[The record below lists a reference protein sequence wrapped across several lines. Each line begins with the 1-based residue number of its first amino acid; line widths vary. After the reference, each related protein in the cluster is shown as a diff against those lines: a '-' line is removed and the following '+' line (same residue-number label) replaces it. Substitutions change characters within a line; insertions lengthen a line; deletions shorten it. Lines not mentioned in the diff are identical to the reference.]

1 MQIELTAFPYDSEVI
16 RYESDGMPVYDRA
29 ITSKEYR
36 NLFLKYFTEG
46 VFPNPSDNF
55 QIVENSSQGAL
66 VKKGYANVRGVLIEL
81 KQDTP
86 ITFEQADSLDR
97 IDRVV
102 LRHNDTKSVRYADVV
117 ILKGSPSNSPQAP
130 NITRD
135 ETIWDIVLADVR
147 IRKNSSNVTQA
158 QITDRRLDS
167 ELCGIV
173 AGTIKEVDTT
183 TLYNQIQS
191 DLSQFKENEQAEFL
205 EWFEKIKG
213 QLGEDQAGNLQLQ
226 IDDLDSITEILEEA
240 TFTGGVNQAKS
251 EFSGITGD
259 NGIEIARIEGAYK
272 TNGTPTPENPIEPK
286 FFHATSFNINGG
298 NLFDASKIPTKTLG
312 GATITNNQDGSFT
325 IIGSGTLTADHY
337 NVYIFTNE
345 ETLRL
350 LKVGKIK
357 LKQNGS
363 TYPRAIVNLTKGDGT
378 GNWFSL
384 TDIITEVNVTEKML
398 QDSGCKMLIGVFG
411 AKNQAIK
418 QGTIKP
424 MLYQDGYEVFYP
436 FNASSTPVDIEL
448 RALPNGVKDTYENG
462 LITRRVGVATFDGSD
477 DESWVTGGMISDG
490 VHGYYIS
497 IPTIIGNSDGDIS
510 NDMICNRYIQTSINN
525 ALAKFGYFRRGG
537 GGQNKATYFY
547 NDISSLAD
555 WKNNLKSNPIT
566 VWYELATP
574 TTEQYQIPVLP
585 SYYPFTNAWC
595 DSELE
600 TNVTWNVLT
609 GKSAILDGQGN
620 LIQKGYI
627 TPNDNLLTNSDFK
640 SGIINQKGQTSYGY
654 VDKPLLTIDMWIT
667 YGVNIA
673 IDATSIRVINRQTNA
688 RTLRQYINGDSGV
701 YTVYVNVK
709 TISGNVYV
717 NLNNDTSKN
726 KKLAQGENKFQ
737 ITVLSTESLKSFALY
752 LEANADVYIYSIKL
766 EKGPH
771 FTDMP
776 TWDKSTE
783 LLKCCRKFQKMNIT
797 VPVLYSTDTSTS
809 VEIPFMVEMDK
820 TPTVTIEILRLKSRT
835 ATEIMVSKY
844 EKTVTTQKLNV
855 QMTHQSNTN
864 YQRYADVNFYADS
877 NNY

>member
-226 IDDLDSITEILEEA
+226 VNELDARTDTLEEA
-240 TFTGGVNQAKS
+240 MY
-251 EFSGITGD
+251 TGD
-259 NGIEIARIEGAYK
+259 IIQTGSQYSGGASDYGIEVLRIEGAYQQD
-272 TNGTPTPENPIEPK
+272 GIPSPELPIEPK
-286 FFHATSFNINGG
+286 FFHATNFYTSGK
-298 NLFDASKIPTKTLG
+298 NLFDGQLELG
-312 GATITNNQDGSFT
+312 SID
-325 IIGSGTLTADHY
+325 
-337 NVYIFTNE
+337 
-345 ETLRL
+345 
-350 LKVGKIK
+350 
-357 LKQNGS
+357 
-363 TYPRAIVNLTKGDGT
+363 NLTGELSSDNKCLRSKNFIRVIQNSTVTLSNDLGYACYIYEYDSNKGFIKYTSKSETNTLKLSDSTNFIKFRSVSGQT
-378 GNWFSL
+378 QNNL
-384 TDIITEVNVTEKML
+384 NVK
-398 QDSGCKMLIGVFG
+398 
-411 AKNQAIK
+411 
-418 QGTIKP
+418 
-424 MLYQDGYEVFYP
+424 YQLETSYSKSEYTP
-436 FNASSTPVDIEL
+436 FKGSSSTPVDIEL
-448 RALPNGVKDTYENG
+448 RALPNDVKDIYDNG
-462 LITRRVGVATFDGSD
+462 IITRKVGYIEFDGSD
-477 DESWVTGGMISDG
+477 DEKWVVAGKIGANFGEITCDNSTGNLLCNKFTNVVLSVTSSTNPIGICP
-490 VHGYYIS
+490 ITKS
-497 IPTIIGNSDGDIS
+497 IRFKYKNEDIS
-510 NDMICNRYIQTSINN
+510 VKE
-525 ALAKFGYFRRGG
+525 LK
-537 GGQNKATYFY
+537 TYL
-547 NDISSLAD
+547 ST
-555 WKNNLKSNPIT
+555 NPIK

-574 TTEQYQIPVLP
+574 TTEQYSIHTLP
-585 SYYPFTNAWC
+585 SHYPFTNAWC

-600 TNVTWNVLT
+600 TNIKWNTLT
-609 GKSAILDGQGN
+609 GKSSILDGQGN

-640 SGIINQKGQTSYGY
+640 SGIINQKRQTSYGY
-654 VDKPLLTIDMWIT
+654 VDKPLLTIDMWLS
-667 YGVNIA
+667 YGVNVA
-673 IDATSIRVINRQTNA
+673 IDVTNVRVLNRQTSA

-726 KKLAQGENKFQ
+726 KKLVQGENIFQ
-737 ITVLSTESLKSFALY
+737 ITVLSTETLKSLALY

-766 EKGPH
+766 EKGPR
-771 FTDMP
+771 FTGMKP
-776 TWDKSTE
+776 WNKGIEFAKCINKYRFE
-783 LLKCCRKFQKMNIT
+783 LNNYYPIYEIT
-797 VPVLYSTDTSTS
+797 RNKAI
-809 VEIPFMVEMDK
+809 IPINHNGMDK
-820 TPTVTIEILRLKSRT
+820 KPSVIVDGGFCKGADGLTTTFTSYKIVENKDNSTTVE
-835 ATEIMVSKY
+835 
-844 EKTVTTQKLNV
+844 VTFNKNIQGTSACLNV
-855 QMTHQSNTN
+855 II
-864 YQRYADVNFYADS
+864 DS
-877 NNY
+877 YDY

>member
-1 MQIELTAFPYDSEVI
+1 MMQIELTAFPYDSEVI

-226 IDDLDSITEILEEA
+226 VNELDARTDTLEEA
-240 TFTGGVNQAKS
+240 MY
-251 EFSGITGD
+251 TGD
-259 NGIEIARIEGAYK
+259 IIQTGSQYSGGASDYGIEVLRIEGAYQQD
-272 TNGTPTPENPIEPK
+272 GIPSPELPIEPK
-286 FFHATSFNINGG
+286 FFHATNFYTSGKNI
-298 NLFDASKIPTKTLG
+298 FDGQLELG
-312 GATITNNQDGSFT
+312 SID
-325 IIGSGTLTADHY
+325 
-337 NVYIFTNE
+337 
-345 ETLRL
+345 
-350 LKVGKIK
+350 
-357 LKQNGS
+357 
-363 TYPRAIVNLTKGDGT
+363 NLTGELSSDNKCLRSKNFIRVIQNSTVTLSNDLGYACYIYEYDSNKGFIKYTSKSETNTLKLSDSTNFIKFRSVSGQT
-378 GNWFSL
+378 QNNL
-384 TDIITEVNVTEKML
+384 NVK
-398 QDSGCKMLIGVFG
+398 
-411 AKNQAIK
+411 
-418 QGTIKP
+418 
-424 MLYQDGYEVFYP
+424 YQLETSYSKSEYTP
-436 FNASSTPVDIEL
+436 FKGSSSTPVDIEL

-477 DESWVTGGMISDG
+477 DEPWVTGGMISDG

-620 LIQKGYI
+620 LIKKGYI

-640 SGIINQKGQTSYGY
+640 SGIINQKGQKQYGEKSTWNY
-654 VDKPLLTIDMWIT
+654 GIDMWKI
-667 YGVNIA
+667 
-673 IDATSIRVINRQTNA
+673 INCG
-688 RTLRQYINGDSGV
+688 INVEASDINVYSTKEGYMSQNVDGGLTESE
-701 YTVYVNVK
+701 YTVA
-709 TISGNVYV
+709 VYV
-717 NLNNDTSKN
+717 SLLN
-726 KKLAQGENKFQ
+726 QGKAY
-737 ITVLSTESLKSFALY
+737 VY
-752 LEANADVYIYSIKL
+752 LEGTGKVDEYEINKTGLRIYTFKSVTKGVGLSFRFSGFNGNIDYVKL
-766 EKGPH
+766 EKGSR
-771 FTDMP
+771 FTGMKP
-776 TWDKSTE
+776 WNKGIEFAKCINKYRFE
-783 LLKCCRKFQKMNIT
+783 LNNYYPIYEIT
-797 VPVLYSTDTSTS
+797 GNKAI
-809 VEIPFMVEMDK
+809 IPINHNGMDK
-820 TPTVTIEILRLKSRT
+820 KPSVIVDGGFCKGADGLT
-835 ATEIMVSKY
+835 ATFTSYKVVENKDNST
-844 EKTVTTQKLNV
+844 TVEVTFNKNIQGTSACLNV
-855 QMTHQSNTN
+855 II
-864 YQRYADVNFYADS
+864 DS
-877 NNY
+877 YDY

>member
-1 MQIELTAFPYDSEVI
+1 MQIELTAFPYDSEII

-226 IDDLDSITEILEEA
+226 IDDLDSRTEILEEA

-272 TNGTPTPENPIEPK
+272 QDGTPTPEAPIEPQ
-286 FFHATSFNINGG
+286 FFHATAFNTNGG
-298 NLFDASKIPTKTLG
+298 NLFDASKLPTKSQG
-312 GATITNNQDGSFT
+312 GATVTNNGDGSFT
-325 IIGSGTLTADHY
+325 VVGSGEMTGFSQFYTYPKDLAK
-337 NVYIFTNE
+337 I
-345 ETLRL
+345 L
-350 LKVGKIK
+350 LKVGT
-357 LKQNGS
+357 LKGKTEAITNPIYTFGVYDNKGTPVAVLYGNAQNTS
-363 TYPRAIVNLTKGDGT
+363 V
-378 GNWFSL
+378 S
-384 TDIITEVNVTEKML
+384 ITEDMISKIE
-398 QDSGCKMLIGVFG
+398 SGEYILREYFYGENSKS
-411 AKNQAIK
+411 IK
-418 QGTIKP
+418 EGTIKP
-424 MLYQDGYEVFYP
+424 VVYQEGDGTFYP

-448 RALPNGVKDTYENG
+448 RALPNGVKDTCENG
-462 LITRRVGVATFDGSD
+462 VITRRVGYYDSYNSEQINGS
-477 DESWVTGGMISDG
+477 W
-490 VHGYYIS
+490 
-497 IPTIIGNSDGDIS
+497 
-510 NDMICNRYIQTSINN
+510 
-525 ALAKFGYFRRGG
+525 
-537 GGQNKATYFY
+537 
-547 NDISSLAD
+547 ISSTGELSVGA
-555 WKNNLKSNPIT
+555 K
-566 VWYELATP
+566 VWYELVTP

-595 DSELE
+595 DSELQS
-600 TNVTWNVLT
+600 NITWNALT
-609 GKSAILDGQGN
+609 GRSSILDGLGN
-620 LIQKGYI
+620 LIKEAPMTAPQ
-627 TPNDNLLTNSDFK
+627 
-640 SGIINQKGQTSYGY
+640 
-654 VDKPLLTIDMWIT
+654 
-667 YGVNIA
+667 NI
-673 IDATSIRVINRQTNA
+673 
-688 RTLRQYINGDSGV
+688 LINGDFQCWQRGDTLTIKNAEYGPDCWRSCALNATGITIEKVDNGMKIKSLSGV
-701 YTVYVNVK
+701 SICNFYQYITDKNLNGKKAMFAYSVNDKITSKLLTLNLSSGKDNQCSINDLKVNDIVNWAHLYLGEINYEHQKEDKTVALMRCSPFIERAKFTVTATGSYFMNGFSYKMAKENNPIINVLSVANSDGAVNKSDFSFSVIDK
-709 TISGNVYV
+709 YFANFIRYKGGSCASLKNNVYTF
-717 NLNNDTSKN
+717 D
-726 KKLAQGENKFQ
+726 
-737 ITVLSTESLKSFALY
+737 VLLTCETL
-752 LEANADVYIYSIKL
+752 
-766 EKGPH
+766 
-771 FTDMP
+771 
-776 TWDKSTE
+776 
-783 LLKCCRKFQKMNIT
+783 
-797 VPVLYSTDTSTS
+797 
-809 VEIPFMVEMDK
+809 
-820 TPTVTIEILRLKSRT
+820 
-835 ATEIMVSKY
+835 
-844 EKTVTTQKLNV
+844 
-855 QMTHQSNTN
+855 
-864 YQRYADVNFYADS
+864 
-877 NNY
+877 

>member
-1 MQIELTAFPYDSEVI
+1 MMRINLTAFPYDSEVI
-16 RYESDGMPVYDRA
+16 RYEKDGTPVYDRA
-29 ITSKEYR
+29 VDSKVFR
-36 NLFLKYFTEG
+36 NIFLRYFTEG
-46 VFPNPSDNF
+46 VDPNGGF
-55 QIVENSSQGAL
+55 TIVENSTQGAL
-66 VKKGYANVRGVLIEL
+66 VKKGWANIRGVFIEL
-81 KQDTP
+81 KEDTA
-86 ITFEQADSLDR
+86 ITFEAADSMDR
-97 IDRVV
+97 IDRVI
-102 LRHNDTKSVRYADVV
+102 LRHDDAKTVRKPDVI
-117 ILKGSPSNSPQAP
+117 ILKGTPSNSPQAP
-130 NITRD
+130 NITRN
-135 ETIWDIVLADVR
+135 ETQYDIVLADVR
-147 IRKNSSNVTQA
+147 IRANSSVVTNT
-158 QITDRRLDS
+158 QITSQRLNTD
-167 ELCGIV
+167 LCGIIT
-173 AGTIKEVDTT
+173 GTIKEVNTND
-183 TLYNQIQS
+183 LYNQIKS
-191 DLSQFKENEQAEFL
+191 DLSQFKESEQTEFL
-205 EWFEKIKG
+205 EWFESIKG
-213 QLGEDQAGNLQLQ
+213 KLGEDLAGNLQLQ
-226 IDDLDSITEILEEA
+226 IDDLDSRTDVLEEA
-240 TFTGGVNQAKS
+240 TFTGEFSQVKS
-251 EFSGITGD
+251 EFSGSASD
-259 NGIEIARIEGAYK
+259 YGIEVARIEGAYK
-272 TNGTPTPENPIEPK
+272 QDGTPTPEQPIEPQ
-286 FFHATSFNINGG
+286 FFHATSFNTNGG
-298 NLFDASKIPTKTLG
+298 NLFDASKLPTTTQG
-312 GATITNNQDGSFT
+312 GATVTNNGDGSFT

-384 TDIITEVNVTEKML
+384 SDIITEVNVTEKML

-525 ALAKFGYFRRGG
+525 TLAKFGYFRRGG

-547 NDISSLAD
+547 SDISSLAD

>member
-226 IDDLDSITEILEEA
+226 IDDLDSRTEILEEA

-272 TNGTPTPENPIEPK
+272 QDGTPTPEAPIEPQ
-286 FFHATSFNINGG
+286 FFHATAFNTNGG
-298 NLFDASKIPTKTLG
+298 NLFDASKLPTKSQG
-312 GATITNNQDGSFT
+312 GATVTNNGDGSFT
-325 IIGSGTLTADHY
+325 VVGSGEMTGFSQFYTYPKDLAK
-337 NVYIFTNE
+337 I
-345 ETLRL
+345 L
-350 LKVGKIK
+350 LKVGT
-357 LKQNGS
+357 LKGKTEAITNPIYTFGVYDNKGTPVAALYGNAQNTS
-363 TYPRAIVNLTKGDGT
+363 V
-378 GNWFSL
+378 S
-384 TDIITEVNVTEKML
+384 ITEDMISKIE
-398 QDSGCKMLIGVFG
+398 SGEYILREYFYGENGKS
-411 AKNQAIK
+411 IK
-418 QGTIKP
+418 EGTIKP
-424 MLYQDGYEVFYP
+424 VVYQEGDGTFYP

-448 RALPNGVKDTYENG
+448 RALPNGVKDTCENG
-462 LITRRVGVATFDGSD
+462 VITRRVGYYDSYNSEQINGS
-477 DESWVTGGMISDG
+477 W
-490 VHGYYIS
+490 
-497 IPTIIGNSDGDIS
+497 
-510 NDMICNRYIQTSINN
+510 
-525 ALAKFGYFRRGG
+525 
-537 GGQNKATYFY
+537 
-547 NDISSLAD
+547 ISSTGELSVGA
-555 WKNNLKSNPIT
+555 K
-566 VWYELATP
+566 VWYELVTP

-595 DSELE
+595 DSELQS
-600 TNVTWNVLT
+600 NITWNALT
-609 GKSAILDGQGN
+609 GRSSILDGLGN
-620 LIQKGYI
+620 LIKEAPMTAPQ
-627 TPNDNLLTNSDFK
+627 
-640 SGIINQKGQTSYGY
+640 
-654 VDKPLLTIDMWIT
+654 
-667 YGVNIA
+667 NI
-673 IDATSIRVINRQTNA
+673 
-688 RTLRQYINGDSGV
+688 LINGDFQCWQRGDTLTIKNAEYGPDCWRSYALNATGITIEKVDNGMKIKSLSGV
-701 YTVYVNVK
+701 SICNFYQYITDKNLNGKKAMFAYSVNDKITSKLLTLNLSSGKDNQCSINDLKVNDIVNWAHLYLGEINYEHQKEDKTVALMRCSPFIERAKFTVTATGSYFMNGFSYKMAKENNPIINVLSVANSDGAVNKSDFSFSVIDK
-709 TISGNVYV
+709 YFANFIRYKGGSCASLKNNVYTF
-717 NLNNDTSKN
+717 D
-726 KKLAQGENKFQ
+726 
-737 ITVLSTESLKSFALY
+737 VLLTCETL
-752 LEANADVYIYSIKL
+752 
-766 EKGPH
+766 
-771 FTDMP
+771 
-776 TWDKSTE
+776 
-783 LLKCCRKFQKMNIT
+783 
-797 VPVLYSTDTSTS
+797 
-809 VEIPFMVEMDK
+809 
-820 TPTVTIEILRLKSRT
+820 
-835 ATEIMVSKY
+835 
-844 EKTVTTQKLNV
+844 
-855 QMTHQSNTN
+855 
-864 YQRYADVNFYADS
+864 
-877 NNY
+877 

>member
-1 MQIELTAFPYDSEVI
+1 MRINLTAFPYDSEVI
-16 RYESDGMPVYDRA
+16 RYEKDGTPVYDRA
-29 ITSKEYR
+29 VDSKVFR
-36 NLFLKYFTEG
+36 NIFLRYFTEG
-46 VFPNPSDNF
+46 VDPNGGF
-55 QIVENSSQGAL
+55 TIVENSTQGAL
-66 VKKGYANVRGVLIEL
+66 VKKGWANIRGVFIEL
-81 KQDTP
+81 KEDTA
-86 ITFEQADSLDR
+86 ITFEAADSMDR
-97 IDRVV
+97 IDRVI
-102 LRHNDTKSVRYADVV
+102 LRHDDAKTVRKPDVI
-117 ILKGSPSNSPQAP
+117 ILKGTPSNSPQAP
-130 NITRD
+130 NITRN
-135 ETIWDIVLADVR
+135 ETQYDIVLADVR
-147 IRKNSSNVTQA
+147 IRANSSVVTNT
-158 QITDRRLDS
+158 QITSQRLNTD
-167 ELCGIV
+167 LCGIIT
-173 AGTIKEVDTT
+173 GTIKEVNTND
-183 TLYNQIQS
+183 LYNQIKS
-191 DLSQFKENEQAEFL
+191 DLSQFKESEQTEFL
-205 EWFEKIKG
+205 EWFESIKG
-213 QLGEDQAGNLQLQ
+213 KLGEDQAGNLQLQ

-766 EKGPH
+766 EKGSH
-771 FTDMP
+771 FTGMP

-820 TPTVTIEILRLKSRT
+820 APTVTIEILRLKSRT

-877 NNY
+877 NDY

>member
-1 MQIELTAFPYDSEVI
+1 MRIELTAFPYDSEI
-16 RYESDGMPVYDRA
+16 IKYEKDGTPVYDRA
-29 ITSKEYR
+29 VDSKVFR

-55 QIVENSSQGAL
+55 QIVENSTQGAL

-86 ITFEQADSLDR
+86 IIFEQADSLDR

-102 LRHNDTKSVRYADVV
+102 LRHDDTKSVRYADVV

-226 IDDLDSITEILEEA
+226 IDDLDSRTEILEEA

-259 NGIEIARIEGAYK
+259 NGIEIARIEGSYK
-272 TNGTPTPENPIEPK
+272 QDGTPTPEKPIEPK
-286 FFHATSFNINGG
+286 FFHATSFNTNGG
-298 NLFDASKIPTKTLG
+298 NLFDASKLPTTTQG
-312 GATITNNQDGSFT
+312 GATVTNNGDGSFT

-384 TDIITEVNVTEKML
+384 SDIITEVNVTEKML

-574 TTEQYQIPVLP
+574 TIEKYQIPILP
-585 SYYPFTNAWC
+585 SYFPFTNAWC
-595 DSELE
+595 DSELQS
-600 TNVTWNVLT
+600 NITWNVLT
-609 GKSAILDGQGN
+609 GKSGILDGQGN
-620 LIQKGYI
+620 LIQKGYM
-627 TPNDNLLTNSDFK
+627 TPQDNLLINSDFK

-877 NNY
+877 NDY

>member
-226 IDDLDSITEILEEA
+226 IDDLDSRTEILEEA

-272 TNGTPTPENPIEPK
+272 QDGTPTPEAPIEPQ
-286 FFHATSFNINGG
+286 FFHATAFNTNGG
-298 NLFDASKIPTKTLG
+298 NLFDASKLPTKSQG
-312 GATITNNQDGSFT
+312 GATVTNNGDGSFT
-325 IIGSGTLTADHY
+325 VVGSGEMTGFSQFYTYPKDLAK
-337 NVYIFTNE
+337 I
-345 ETLRL
+345 L
-350 LKVGKIK
+350 LKVGT
-357 LKQNGS
+357 LKGKTEAITNPIYTFGVYDNKGTPVAVLYGNAQNTS
-363 TYPRAIVNLTKGDGT
+363 V
-378 GNWFSL
+378 S
-384 TDIITEVNVTEKML
+384 ITEDMISKIE
-398 QDSGCKMLIGVFG
+398 SGEYILREYFYGENSKS
-411 AKNQAIK
+411 IK
-418 QGTIKP
+418 EGTIKP
-424 MLYQDGYEVFYP
+424 VVYQEGDGTFYP

-448 RALPNGVKDTYENG
+448 RALPNGVKDTCENG
-462 LITRRVGVATFDGSD
+462 VITRRVGYYDSYNSEQINGS
-477 DESWVTGGMISDG
+477 W
-490 VHGYYIS
+490 
-497 IPTIIGNSDGDIS
+497 
-510 NDMICNRYIQTSINN
+510 
-525 ALAKFGYFRRGG
+525 
-537 GGQNKATYFY
+537 
-547 NDISSLAD
+547 ISSTGELSVGA
-555 WKNNLKSNPIT
+555 K
-566 VWYELATP
+566 VWYELVTP

-595 DSELE
+595 DSELQS
-600 TNVTWNVLT
+600 NITWNALT
-609 GKSAILDGQGN
+609 GRSSILDGLGN
-620 LIQKGYI
+620 LIKEAPMTAPQ
-627 TPNDNLLTNSDFK
+627 
-640 SGIINQKGQTSYGY
+640 
-654 VDKPLLTIDMWIT
+654 
-667 YGVNIA
+667 NI
-673 IDATSIRVINRQTNA
+673 
-688 RTLRQYINGDSGV
+688 LINGDFQCWQRGDTLTIKNAEYGPDCWRSYALNATGITIEKVDNGMKIKSLSGV
-701 YTVYVNVK
+701 SICNFYQYITDKNLNGKKAMFAYSVNDKITSKLLTLNLSSGKDNQCSINDLKVNDIVNWAHLYLGEINYEHQKEDKTVALMRCSPFIERAKFTVTATGSYFMNGFSYKMAKENNPIINVLSVANSDGAVNKSDFSFSVIDK
-709 TISGNVYV
+709 YFANFIRYKGGSCASLKNNVYTF
-717 NLNNDTSKN
+717 D
-726 KKLAQGENKFQ
+726 
-737 ITVLSTESLKSFALY
+737 VLLTCETL
-752 LEANADVYIYSIKL
+752 
-766 EKGPH
+766 
-771 FTDMP
+771 
-776 TWDKSTE
+776 
-783 LLKCCRKFQKMNIT
+783 
-797 VPVLYSTDTSTS
+797 
-809 VEIPFMVEMDK
+809 
-820 TPTVTIEILRLKSRT
+820 
-835 ATEIMVSKY
+835 
-844 EKTVTTQKLNV
+844 
-855 QMTHQSNTN
+855 
-864 YQRYADVNFYADS
+864 
-877 NNY
+877 

>member
-1 MQIELTAFPYDSEVI
+1 MRIELTAFPYDSEVI

-226 IDDLDSITEILEEA
+226 VNELDARTDTLEEA
-240 TFTGGVNQAKS
+240 MY
-251 EFSGITGD
+251 TGD
-259 NGIEIARIEGAYK
+259 IIQTGSQYSGGASDYGIEVLRIEGAYQQD
-272 TNGTPTPENPIEPK
+272 GIPSPELPIEPK
-286 FFHATSFNINGG
+286 FFHATNFYTSGK
-298 NLFDASKIPTKTLG
+298 NLFDGQLELG
-312 GATITNNQDGSFT
+312 SID
-325 IIGSGTLTADHY
+325 
-337 NVYIFTNE
+337 
-345 ETLRL
+345 
-350 LKVGKIK
+350 
-357 LKQNGS
+357 
-363 TYPRAIVNLTKGDGT
+363 NLTGELSSDNKCLRSKNFIRVIQNSTVTLSNDLGYACYIYEYDSNKGFIKYTSKSETNTLKLSDSTNFIKFRSVSGQT
-378 GNWFSL
+378 QNNL
-384 TDIITEVNVTEKML
+384 NVK
-398 QDSGCKMLIGVFG
+398 
-411 AKNQAIK
+411 
-418 QGTIKP
+418 
-424 MLYQDGYEVFYP
+424 YQLETSYSKSEYTP
-436 FNASSTPVDIEL
+436 FKGSSSTPVDIEL
-448 RALPNGVKDTYENG
+448 RALPNSTKDIYENHV
-462 LITRRVGVATFDGSD
+462 ITRKVGYVEFDGSD
-477 DESWVTGGMISDG
+477 DEKWTVAGKIGANFGEITCDNLTGNLLCNKFTNVVLSVTSSTNPIGICP
-490 VHGYYIS
+490 ITKS
-497 IPTIIGNSDGDIS
+497 IRFKYKNEDIS
-510 NDMICNRYIQTSINN
+510 VKE
-525 ALAKFGYFRRGG
+525 LK
-537 GGQNKATYFY
+537 TYL
-547 NDISSLAD
+547 ST
-555 WKNNLKSNPIT
+555 NPIK

-620 LIQKGYI
+620 LIKKGYI

-640 SGIINQKGQTSYGY
+640 SGIINQKGQKQYGEKSTWNY
-654 VDKPLLTIDMWIT
+654 GIDMWKI
-667 YGVNIA
+667 
-673 IDATSIRVINRQTNA
+673 INCG
-688 RTLRQYINGDSGV
+688 INVEASDINVYSTKEGYMSQNVDGGLTESE
-701 YTVYVNVK
+701 YTVA
-709 TISGNVYV
+709 VYV
-717 NLNNDTSKN
+717 SLLN
-726 KKLAQGENKFQ
+726 QGKAY
-737 ITVLSTESLKSFALY
+737 VY
-752 LEANADVYIYSIKL
+752 LEGTGKVDEYEINKTGLRIYTFKSVTKGVGLSFRFSGFNGNIDYVKL
-766 EKGPH
+766 EKGPR
-771 FTDMP
+771 FTGMKP
-776 TWDKSTE
+776 WNKGIEFAKCINKYRFE
-783 LLKCCRKFQKMNIT
+783 LNNYYPIYEIT
-797 VPVLYSTDTSTS
+797 RNKAI
-809 VEIPFMVEMDK
+809 IPINHNGMDK
-820 TPTVTIEILRLKSRT
+820 KPSVIVDGGFCKGADGLT
-835 ATEIMVSKY
+835 ATFTSYKVVENKDNST
-844 EKTVTTQKLNV
+844 TVEVTFNKNIQGTSACLNV
-855 QMTHQSNTN
+855 II
-864 YQRYADVNFYADS
+864 DS
-877 NNY
+877 YDY

>member
-1 MQIELTAFPYDSEVI
+1 MRIELTAFPYDSEVI

-55 QIVENSSQGAL
+55 QIVENSTQGAL

-86 ITFEQADSLDR
+86 IIFEQADSLDR

-102 LRHNDTKSVRYADVV
+102 LRHDDTKSVRYADVV

-173 AGTIKEVDTT
+173 AGTIKEIDTT
-183 TLYNQIQS
+183 TLYNQIQN

-226 IDDLDSITEILEEA
+226 VNELDARTDTLEEA
-240 TFTGGVNQAKS
+240 MY
-251 EFSGITGD
+251 TGD
-259 NGIEIARIEGAYK
+259 IIQTGSQYSGGASDYGIEVLRIEGAYK
-272 TNGTPTPENPIEPK
+272 QDGTPSPEAPIEPQ
-286 FFHATSFNINGG
+286 FFQATAFNTNGG
-298 NLFDASKIPTKTLG
+298 NLFDASKLPTKSQG
-312 GATITNNQDGSFT
+312 GATVTNNGDGSFT
-325 IIGSGTLTADHY
+325 VTGSGDLTSIFSQKY
-337 NVYIFTNE
+337 VYPKE
-345 ETLRL
+345 EAVKL
-350 LKVGKIK
+350 LKVGTLYGKAEYKTTPFYTFGIYNSNGEQVKAINNGDAETGSIDITNDDISKIK
-357 LKQNGS
+357 DG
-363 TYPRAIVNLTKGDGT
+363 TYTLRVFIYGNIRAIKT
-378 GNWFSL
+378 
-384 TDIITEVNVTEKML
+384 
-398 QDSGCKMLIGVFG
+398 
-411 AKNQAIK
+411 
-418 QGTIKP
+418 GTIKP
-424 MLYQDGYEVFYP
+424 MVYQDGDGTFYP

-448 RALPNGVKDTYENG
+448 KALPNGVKDIYENG
-462 LITRRVGVATFDGSD
+462 VITRNVGYIEFDGSD
-477 DESWVTGGMISDG
+477 DETWEQFSVQYSIAISNMKIITGNPTNKTVISNRFDTTIQTSLPLGTIRQAGNTNKVHINYDNVTGG
-490 VHGYYIS
+490 
-497 IPTIIGNSDGDIS
+497 
-510 NDMICNRYIQTSINN
+510 IQQF
-525 ALAKFGYFRRGG
+525 KDF
-537 GGQNKATYFY
+537 
-547 NDISSLAD
+547 
-555 WKNNLKSNPIT
+555 LKSHPIK

-574 TTEQYQIPVLP
+574 TTEQYTIPTLT

-600 TNVTWNVLT
+600 TSITWNALT
-609 GKSAILDGQGN
+609 GKSSILDGQGN
-620 LIQKGYI
+620 IISKGYM
-627 TPNDNLLTNSDFK
+627 TPQDNFLANSDFA
-640 SGIINQKGQTSYGY
+640 SGIINQKGKTSYGY

-835 ATEIMVSKY
+835 TTEIMVSKY

>member
-1 MQIELTAFPYDSEVI
+1 MRINLTAFPYDSEVI
-16 RYESDGMPVYDRA
+16 RYEKDGTPVYDRA
-29 ITSKEYR
+29 VDSKVFR
-36 NLFLKYFTEG
+36 NIFLRYFTEG
-46 VFPNPSDNF
+46 VDPNGGF
-55 QIVENSSQGAL
+55 TIVENSTQGAL
-66 VKKGYANVRGVLIEL
+66 VKKGWANIRGVFIEL
-81 KQDTP
+81 KEDTA
-86 ITFEQADSLDR
+86 ITFEAADSMDR
-97 IDRVV
+97 IDRVI
-102 LRHNDTKSVRYADVV
+102 LRHDDAKTVRKPDVI
-117 ILKGSPSNSPQAP
+117 ILKGTPSNSPQAP
-130 NITRD
+130 NITRN
-135 ETIWDIVLADVR
+135 ETQYDIVLADVR
-147 IRKNSSNVTQA
+147 IRANSSVVTNT
-158 QITDRRLDS
+158 QITSQRLNTD
-167 ELCGIV
+167 LCGIIT
-173 AGTIKEVDTT
+173 GTIKEVNTND
-183 TLYNQIQS
+183 LYNQIKS
-191 DLSQFKENEQAEFL
+191 DLSQFKESEQTEFL
-205 EWFEKIKG
+205 EWFESIKG
-213 QLGEDQAGNLQLQ
+213 KLGEDLAGNLQLQ
-226 IDDLDSITEILEEA
+226 IDDLDSRTDVLEEA
-240 TFTGGVNQAKS
+240 TFTGEFSQVKS
-251 EFSGITGD
+251 EFSGSASD
-259 NGIEIARIEGAYK
+259 YGIEVARIEGAYK
-272 TNGTPTPENPIEPK
+272 QDGTPTPEQPIEPQ
-286 FFHATSFNINGG
+286 FFHATSFNTNGG
-298 NLFDASKIPTKTLG
+298 NLFDASKLPTTTQG
-312 GATITNNQDGSFT
+312 GATVTNNGDGSFT

-384 TDIITEVNVTEKML
+384 SDIITEVNVTEKML

-525 ALAKFGYFRRGG
+525 TLAKFGYFRRGG

-547 NDISSLAD
+547 SDISSLAD